1 MLINVTTNDEK
12 GEAVCFNQFSFYIGG
27 AGGFGGKRRS
37 ERAKSL
43 VSMPSRAP
51 DASIREKTS
60 CCQAAFYRLSGDY
73 NPIHIDPDFAQMGGT
88 VLLKVFGD
96 LSVKYDVCLCVCVC
110 VCFFF
115 FHDTSANK
123 KKFSDGVALFGLSV
137 KQQNTKSVQSFLEGK
152 SRVLLDEQRLF
163 NLLGMILEDQR
174 ASALRVAGIHLL

>member
-110 VCFFF
+110 VCVCVFFF
-115 FHDTSANK
+115 
-123 KKFSDGVALFGLSV
+123 
-137 KQQNTKSVQSFLEGK
+137 
-152 SRVLLDEQRLF
+152 
-163 NLLGMILEDQR
+163 M
-174 ASALRVAGIHLL
+174 IHLQIKRNLVMV